1 MSSPVLSAAILYA
14 GPSMLDGSPIVAI
27 MTGHEDPS
35 DNDKTGAIP
44 QVWILRSDIAPHEAI
59 KTGDDSAVCGDCPLR
74 PSVAAKGEPVCYVR
88 TFQAPLS
95 IYRKH
100 ERGGYGYVDAD
111 SLARISAPTIRIGAY
126 GDPAAVPLHV
136 WDTLASLTGA
146 KILGYSHQ
154 WRKVPQIARYA
165 MASVESSAD
174 AQEAH
179 ALGFRTFRVMS
190 KVRNEAP
197 NRGEALCPAS
207 KEAGYRKTCATCGA
221 CDGTARGNRASIA
234 IFEHRRKGAS
244 RPSTPPLP
252 LPL

>member
-1 MSSPVLSAAILYA
+1 MPSPSLSAAILYS
-14 GPSMLDGSPIVAI
+14 GPSMLDGSPIVAV
-27 MTGHEDPS
+27 MTGHDKPS
-35 DNDKTGAIP
+35 HNEKTGAIP

-59 KTGDDSAVCGDCPLR
+59 KTGEDASVCGDCPLR
-74 PSVAAKGEPVCYVR
+74 PSVAGKGEASCYVR

-95 IYRKH
+95 IYRKL

-165 MASVESSAD
+165 MASVESPAA

-190 KVRNEAP
+190 RNEAP

-221 CDGTARGNRASIA
+221 CDGVARGNRASIA
-234 IFEHRRKGAS
+234 IFAH
-244 RPSTPPLP
+244 
-252 LPL
+252 